1 MSFLRPEAKETLTR
15 WQDVIIGGAVLVLGL
30 YFATSLG
37 IVRWLGFAIIAL
49 GAVMIVAGIQRA
61 RFRRANGGIGV
72 IEVDE
77 GQISYFAPISGGVAA
92 HVDIRKVT
100 LMTVKSGQVWVVSH
114 TGGAPLI
121 IPIGA
126 PGADQLFDAFGALAG
141 FDTGAMLR
149 ALETDADHPIVIW
162 EKTPA
167 ALH

>member
-15 WQDVIIGGAVLVLGL
+15 WWDVIIGAGVVIIGTYFASSLGL
-30 YFATSLG
+30 
-37 IVRWLGFAIIAL
+37 VRWFGMLMMVV
-49 GAVMIVAGIQRA
+49 GAVMIVAGVQRA
-61 RFRRANGGIGV
+61 RFRRASGGTGV
-72 IEVDE
+72 VEVDE

-114 TGGAPLI
+114 VGGAPLI

-126 PGADQLFDAFGALAG
+126 QGAQQLFDAFGVLSG
-141 FDTGAMLR
+141 FDTAAMLR
-149 ALETDADHPIVIW
+149 ALEADQDHPIVIW
-162 EKTPA
+162 EKTPV